1 VNQAP
6 CAITLR
12 PARLQE
18 APTLAGMSRELIEVG
33 LGWRYTPLRMAALI
47 ADPETLAV
55 VAFDGSQI
63 QGFAVMSFGDL
74 HAHLVLLA
82 VQTAQQG
89 RGIGRRLHNWLV
101 ESARVAGIES
111 IQLELRADNGAAHS
125 FYQRLGFTETAL
137 VPGYY
142 AGRVAARRMTL
153 QLAAPTP

>member
-1 VNQAP
+1 M
-6 CAITLR
+6 C
-12 PARLQE
+12 
-18 APTLAGMSRELIEVG
+18 
-33 LGWRYTPLRMAALI
+33 
-47 ADPETLAV
+47 
-55 VAFDGSQI
+55 
-63 QGFAVMSFGDL
+63 FGDL